1 MDKIFLRKNGLKP
14 TQQRLILSK
23 ILFSGI
29 DKHFTAEEIR
39 DLVSKKGYKMSFAT
53 IYNNLHHF
61 VDAGLLKKRQVNN
74 NRSYFDNNVTNH
86 FHLFDEEKGTLV
98 DLPNTSVKFSKL
110 PKIPKNKKIKNINLV
125 INIQK
130 KTR

>member
-1 MDKIFLRKNGLKP
+1 MDYYPNSYLKE
-14 TQQRLILSK
+14 S
-23 ILFSGI
+23 
-29 DKHFTAEEIR
+29 
-39 DLVSKKGYKMSFAT
+39 
-53 IYNNLHHF
+53 
-61 VDAGLLKKRQVNN
+61 
-74 NRSYFDNNVTNH
+74 NH
-86 FHLFDEEKGTLV
+86 FHLYDEEKGTLV